1 MKEILLNNISRYNA
15 SLSAPLS
22 TSLDD
27 LEGVVTRSLE
37 ISKLCGKDY
46 MAQTREAAQAIL
58 SIRHDLSLSD
68 ATYAVNYFR
77 EKILSES

>member
-1 MKEILLNNISRYNA
+1 LNNISRYNA
-15 SLSAPLS
+15 SLSVPLS
-22 TSLDD
+22 ASLDD
-27 LEGVVTRSLE
+27 LKGVVTRSLE
-37 ISKLCGKDY
+37 ISKLGGKDY